1 MKRRPPTGTGLTA
14 LLAGAAMLA
23 TLGCQRKPVNDAWFA
38 DIVQSTGI
46 TFQHDNGADGNHRYI
61 EVLPG
66 GVAVLD
72 IDSDGLQDLIFVQSG
87 PSTRDR
93 STFREPTLRVYRNR
107 GLLKFDD
114 ITASCG
120 LAGDFGYAHGIA
132 VADIDSDNRPDVF
145 VTSLQG
151 NRLFRNAD
159 GKRYEEITEAWGLA
173 GKAGYGTSAVFG
185 DVDGDRRPDLLVCR
199 YAQWDY
205 DNPVACS
212 TAGLPDYC
220 PPDRYAPSTNLLY
233 RNTGNRFENVTKRS
247 NIGSIP
253 GRSLVASI
261 RDLDG
266 DRDNDILVGTDLTGN
281 QVWMNNG
288 KGVFTERGSETGL
301 AVRADGQRM
310 ATMGIAAAFEG
321 ESNVESLFLTDFSGS
336 PNPLFRPLGAG
347 LFEDASGSAGLAA
360 ATAPWVSFGTT
371 FLDFDN
377 DSHPDVA
384 IANGHVTEHA
394 DKIEAGGKFRQP
406 QLLLRNNG
414 RGGYEPVPTGKAP
427 DLAKPA
433 LGRGLVGVDLDND
446 GRRDL
451 VIVRQGETPR
461 ILHNRHPKPGH
472 WIGLTLT
479 GRAPGTDAFG
489 AVVEV
494 TFGGKTKRGSVAA
507 GESYLSTGDRRIHFG
522 LGEIHA
528 VDKVVVRWPDGA
540 SQEVLNPKVDRYHT
554 VVQTP

>member
-1 MKRRPPTGTGLTA
+1 MRRQTSSKTRLA
-14 LLAGAAMLA
+14 AVLAAGAVFA
-23 TLGCQRKPVNDAWFA
+23 TIGCQRKPVNDAWFA
-38 DIVQSTGI
+38 DIAASTGI
-46 TFQHDNGADGNHRYI
+46 VFRQDNGADGNHRYI

-93 STFREPTLRVYRNR
+93 SIFRESSLRVYRNR

-114 ITASCG
+114 ITESCG
-120 LAGDFGYAHGIA
+120 LAGDLGYAHGIA
-132 VADIDSDNRPDVF
+132 VADIDSDQRPDVF
-145 VTSLQG
+145 VTSLRG
-151 NRLFRNAD
+151 NRLFRNVD
-159 GKRYEEITEAWGLA
+159 GKRYDDVTEAWGLA
-173 GKAGYGTSAVFG
+173 GTSGYGTSAVFG
-185 DVDGDRRPDLLVCR
+185 DIDGDRRPDLFVCR
-199 YAQWDY
+199 YAQWDF
-205 DNPVACS
+205 DNPVTCS

-220 PPDRYAPSTNLLY
+220 PPDRYAPATNLLF
-233 RNTGNRFENVTKRS
+233 RNTGSRFENVTVRS
-247 NIGSIP
+247 NVGSIP

-266 DRDNDILVGTDLTGN
+266 DRVNDILVGTDLTGN
-281 QVWMNNG
+281 HVWVNNG
-288 KGVFTERGSETGL
+288 KGVFAERGSETGL

-310 ATMGIAAAFEG
+310 ATMGIASAFE
-321 ESNVESLFLTDFSGS
+321 EDSPVESLFLTDFSGS

-347 LFEDASGSAGLAA
+347 VYEDASGSAGLAA
-360 ATAPWVSFGTT
+360 ITAPWVSFGTT

-377 DSHPDVA
+377 DSHLDLA

-394 DKIEAGGKFRQP
+394 DKIEAGGRFRQP
-406 QLLLRNNG
+406 QLLLRGNG
-414 RGGYEPVPTGKAP
+414 RGGYEAVPVAKAP

-433 LGRGLVGVDLDND
+433 LGRGLVAVDLDND

-451 VIVRQGETPR
+451 VLVRQGETPLV
-461 ILHNRHPKPGH
+461 LHNRHPKPGH
-472 WIGLTLT
+472 WIGFTLK

-489 AVVEV
+489 AVVEI
-494 TFGGKTKRGSVAA
+494 TFGGKTRRAAVAA
-507 GESYLSTGDRRIHFG
+507 GESYLSTGDRRIHVG

-528 VDKVVVRWPDGA
+528 VDKIVVHWPDGGT
-540 SQEVLNPKVDRYHT
+540 QEIPNPKVDGYHS

>member
-1 MKRRPPTGTGLTA
+1 
-14 LLAGAAMLA
+14 
-23 TLGCQRKPVNDAWFA
+23 
-38 DIVQSTGI
+38 
-46 TFQHDNGADGNHRYI
+46 
-61 EVLPG
+61 
-66 GVAVLD
+66 
-72 IDSDGLQDLIFVQSG
+72 
-87 PSTRDR
+87 
-93 STFREPTLRVYRNR
+93 
-107 GLLKFDD
+107 
-114 ITASCG
+114 
-120 LAGDFGYAHGIA
+120 
-132 VADIDSDNRPDVF
+132 
-145 VTSLQG
+145 
-151 NRLFRNAD
+151 
-159 GKRYEEITEAWGLA
+159 
-173 GKAGYGTSAVFG
+173 
-185 DVDGDRRPDLLVCR
+185 
-199 YAQWDY
+199 
-205 DNPVACS
+205 
-212 TAGLPDYC
+212 
-220 PPDRYAPSTNLLY
+220 
-233 RNTGNRFENVTKRS
+233 
-247 NIGSIP
+247 
-253 GRSLVASI
+253 VASI

-288 KGVFTERGSETGL
+288 RGVFTERGSETGL

-310 ATMGIAAAFEG
+310 ATMGIATAFEG
-321 ESNVESLFLTDFSGS
+321 ESTVESLFLTDFSGS

-406 QLLLRNNG
+406 QLLLRNSG
-414 RGGYEPVPTGKAP
+414 RGVFEPVPTGKAP
-427 DLAKPA
+427 DLANPA
-433 LGRGLVGVDLDND
+433 LGRGLVGVDLDNA

-472 WIGLTLT
+472 WIGFTLT

-494 TFGGKTKRGSVAA
+494 TFGGKTKRGAVAA

-540 SQEVLNPKVDRYHT
+540 TQEVLNPKVDRYHA

>member
-1 MKRRPPTGTGLTA
+1 MRRRPGAGPRLAPLLAVATA
-14 LLAGAAMLA
+14 LGAF
-23 TLGCQRKPVNDAWFA
+23 GCQRKPVNDAWFA
-38 DIVQSTGI
+38 DIAEGAGI
-46 TFQHDNGADGNHRYI
+46 TFRHDTGADGNHRYI

-72 IDSDGLQDLIFVQSG
+72 IDSDGLQDLIYVQSG

-93 STFREPTLRVYRNR
+93 STFRESTLRVYRNR

-114 ITASCG
+114 ITTACG
-120 LAGDFGYAHGIA
+120 LAGDYGYAHGIA
-132 VADIDSDNRPDVF
+132 VADIDSDQRPDVF

-151 NRLFRNAD
+151 NRLFRNID
-159 GKRYEEITEAWGLA
+159 GKRYADVTEAWGLA
-173 GKAGYGTSAVFG
+173 GKSGYGTSAVFG
-185 DVDGDRRPDLLVCR
+185 DIDGDKRPDLFVCR

-205 DNPVACS
+205 ENTVACS

-220 PPDRYAPSTNLLY
+220 PPDRYAPATNLLF
-233 RNTGNRFENVTKRS
+233 RNTGSRFENITERS
-247 NIGSIP
+247 NVGSIP

-288 KGVFTERGSETGL
+288 RGVFTERGSETGL

-310 ATMGIAAAFEG
+310 ATMGIATAFEG
-321 ESNVESLFLTDFSGS
+321 ESTVESLFLTDFSGS

-347 LFEDASGSAGLAA
+347 LYEDVSGSAGLAA
-360 ATAPWVSFGTT
+360 PTAPWVSFGTT

-377 DSHPDVA
+377 DSHSDVA

-414 RGGYEPVPTGKAP
+414 RGVYEPVPVAKAP
-427 DLAKPA
+427 DFAKPA

-472 WIGLTLT
+472 WIGFTLK
-479 GRAPGTDAFG
+479 GRTPGTDAFG

-494 TFGGKTKRGSVAA
+494 TIGGKTRRGAVAA

-528 VDKVVVRWPDGA
+528 LDKIVVRWPDGA
-540 SQEVLNPKVDRYHT
+540 TQEVANPKVDRYHT
-554 VVQTP
+554 VVQAP